1 MKPKKNWIIINQV
14 ENGQLEVNS
23 IKNRRNY
30 ESESIK
36 CKKLKENMN
45 KTIL

>member
-30 ESESIK
+30 ESRIHK
-36 CKKLKENMN
+36 VQ
-45 KTIL
+45 KTKRKYE